1 VEEVDISMALSSAAF
16 AVKDEHEL
24 VDNLLIRFCPEVS

>member
-1 VEEVDISMALSSAAF
+1 MALSSAAF

-24 VDNLLIRFCPEVS
+24 VGHRFDEVLS